1 MKKQVMNYS
10 FGYVRVS
17 TGEQTVLNQKLAIA
31 KWANDNDYEI
41 LDFLKIQRQVAR
53 YQRLIDLHLEKC

>member
-1 MKKQVMNYS
+1 MKYS

-31 KWANDNDYEI
+31 KWAKDNDYEI
-41 LDFLKIQRQVAR
+41 LDFLKIQRQAVK
-53 YQRLIDLHLEKC
+53 YLQLIDQRLKKC